1 MTESER
7 VSMFSKVMIANRG
20 EIALRI
26 IRACKE
32 LGIST
37 VAVYSEADAKSM
49 HVKYADEAYCI
60 GPPPAKSSY
69 LNVDA
74 LLEVAQDSGCDA
86 IHPGYGFLSE
96 NAHFAEAV
104 RKSGIEFIGP
114 SAGVIKKLGDKTVA
128 RNTMKKAGLPLIPGS
143 PSTIKSESEA
153 IELANRFGYP
163 CIIKAS
169 GGGGG
174 RGMRLVFSDNDI
186 PDALQ
191 SAKREAEAFFSNPDV
206 YLEKY
211 LEEPR
216 HIEFQVLADKNG
228 NVIHL
233 GERDCSIQR
242 RHQKLLEEAPS
253 PRMTTVL
260 RETMGNAAIQGAK
273 AVKYEN
279 AGTFEFLLDKYGN
292 FYFME
297 VNTRIQVEHPITE
310 LVTGVD
316 LVKEQIRIAS
326 GEELQYKQ
334 SDIKINGCAIE
345 CRINAEDPQ
354 ENFFPSPGK
363 ITTYNMPGGPG
374 VRVDGISYAGYEIPP
389 YYDSMVAKLIVWDS
403 NRIGAINRMRRAL
416 DEYVIEGVKT
426 TIPFHKMILFNA
438 YFRKGDYSTNFIPKR
453 ILNEDKLVPKEIRK
467 GLKTKKLGQKIHYF
481 EEVASTNKI
490 AKEMAANGEAEGTM
504 VLAETQSGGVRG
516 RIGREWISPFGG
528 VCFSLIL
535 RPKVQPRHASKITLA
550 AATAVCKT
558 IRDMYGLDAKIN
570 WPNDILIGGR
580 KVCGILTDMAM
591 DINSIK
597 YIVLGFGIN
606 VNVEMLSFPAKIQ
619 KTATSIKEELG
630 RTVSRREFIDAL
642 LLEFERQ
649 YHNFNGEHFDVLLNE
664 YKGLTY
670 PFGGRVIVKDQDNLY
685 EGTSVDIT
693 EDGAFVMRSKD
704 GKIMTFITG
713 DIHAHPDEVIKKS

>member
-1 MTESER
+1 
-7 VSMFSKVMIANRG
+7 MFNKIMVANRG
-20 EIALRI
+20 EIALRV

-37 VAVYSEADAKSM
+37 VAVYSEADAKSL

-74 LLEVAQDSGCDA
+74 LVEVAQDSGTDA

-96 NAHFAEAV
+96 NAPFAEAV
-104 RKSGIEFIGP
+104 RKAGIEFIGP
-114 SAGVIKKLGDKTVA
+114 SASVIKKLGDKTVA

-143 PSTIKSESEA
+143 ASTLKSESEA
-153 IELANRFGYP
+153 IELANQFGYP

-174 RGMRLVFSDNDI
+174 RGMRLVFSDDDV
-186 PDALQ
+186 PDAYQ
-191 SAKREAEAFFSNPDV
+191 SAKREAEAFFNNPDI
-206 YLEKY
+206 YIEKY

-216 HIEFQVLADKNG
+216 HIEFQIMADKSG
-228 NVIHL
+228 NVVHL

-253 PRMTTVL
+253 PRMTQIL

-297 VNTRIQVEHPITE
+297 VNTRIQVEHPVTE
-310 LVTGVD
+310 MVTGVD
-316 LVKEQIRIAS
+316 LIKEQIRVAS
-326 GEELQYKQ
+326 SEELSFRQ
-334 SDIKINGCAIE
+334 SDIKISGHAIE

-363 ITTYNMPGGPG
+363 ITSYNPPGGPG

-403 NRIGAINRMRRAL
+403 TRIGAINRMRRAL
-416 DEYVIEGVKT
+416 DEYIVEGVKT

-438 YFRKGDYSTNFIPKR
+438 YFRKGDFSTNFLPKR
-453 ILNEDKLVPKEIRK
+453 ILNEDKLSPKEIKK
-467 GLKTKKLGQKIHYF
+467 GLKTKVLGQNIHYF

-490 AKEMAANGEAEGTM
+490 AKEMAAGGSPEGTM
-504 VLAETQSGGVRG
+504 VLAETQSGGIRG

-528 VCFSLIL
+528 VSFALVL
-535 RPKVQPRHASKITLA
+535 RPKTQPRDALKITLA
-550 AATAVCKT
+550 ASAAVCKT
-558 IRDMYGLDAKIN
+558 IRDLYGLDAKIN
-570 WPNDILIGGR
+570 WPNDILINGK

-591 DINSIK
+591 DVNSIK

-606 VNVEMLSFPAKIQ
+606 VNVEMLSFPTKIQ

-630 RTVSRREFIDAL
+630 RTVSRKDFINAL

-649 YHNFNGEHFDVLLNE
+649 YHNFNEGHFDVILSE
-664 YKGLTY
+664 YKDLTY

-685 EGTSVDIT
+685 EGNSVDIT
-693 EDGAFVMRSKD
+693 EDGAFVLKMKD
-704 GKIMTFITG
+704 GNVLTFTTG
-713 DIHAHPDEVIKKS
+713 DVHAHPDEVIKKA

>member
-1 MTESER
+1 
-7 VSMFSKVMIANRG
+7 MFNKVMIANRG
-20 EIALRI
+20 EIALRV

-32 LGIST
+32 LGIQT
-37 VAVYSEADAKSM
+37 VAVYSEADAKSL
-49 HVKYADEAYCI
+49 HVKYADESYCI

-69 LNVDA
+69 LNTEA
-74 LLEVAQDSGCDA
+74 LIEVAIDSGSDA

-96 NAHFAEAV
+96 NAPFVESV
-104 RKSGIEFIGP
+104 RKAGIEFIGP
-114 SAGVIKKLGDKTVA
+114 SASVIKKLGDKTVA

-143 PSTIKSESEA
+143 AGTIKNESEA

-174 RGMRLVFSDNDI
+174 RGMRLVFSDADV

-191 SAKREAEAFFSNPDV
+191 SAKREAEAFFSNGEV
-206 YLEKY
+206 YMEKY
-211 LEEPR
+211 LEDPR
-216 HIEFQVLADKNG
+216 HIEFQILADKSG
-228 NVIHL
+228 NVVHL

-253 PRMTTVL
+253 PRMTAVL

-297 VNTRIQVEHPITE
+297 VNTRIQVEHPVTE
-310 LVTGVD
+310 LITGID
-316 LVKEQIRIAS
+316 LVKQQILIAA
-326 GEELQYKQ
+326 GEELPFKQ
-334 SDIKINGCAIE
+334 SDIKFNGCAIE

-363 ITTYNMPGGPG
+363 ITTYNPPGGPG
-374 VRVDGISYAGYEIPP
+374 VRVDGISYQGYEIPP

-403 NRIGAINRMRRAL
+403 NRLGAINRMRRAL
-416 DEYVIEGVKT
+416 DEYTVEGVKT

-438 YFRKGDYSTNFIPKR
+438 YFRKGDYSTSFIPKR
-453 ILNEDKLVPKEIRK
+453 ILNEDKLIPKEIKK
-467 GLKTKKLGQKIHYF
+467 GLKTKVFGHKIHYF

-490 AKEMAANGEAEGTM
+490 AKEMAATGAEEGTL
-504 VLAETQSGGVRG
+504 VLAETQSGGIKG

-528 VCFSLIL
+528 VSFSLVL
-535 RPKVQPRHASKITLA
+535 RPKTAPRNATKITLA
-550 AATAVCKT
+550 AASAVCKT
-558 IRDMYGLDAKIN
+558 IRDMYGLDAMIS
-570 WPNDILIGGR
+570 WPNDVLVGGR
-580 KVCGILTDMAM
+580 KVCGIFTDMAM
-591 DINSIK
+591 DVNSIK

-606 VNVEMLSFPAKIQ
+606 VNVEMLSFPTKIQ

-630 RTVSRREFIDAL
+630 KTVSRRDFIDAL
-642 LLEFERQ
+642 LLEFETQ
-649 YHNFNGEHFDVLLNE
+649 YEHFNE
-664 YKGLTY
+664 GRYEDILTGYKSLIY
-670 PFGGRVIVKDQDNLY
+670 PLGSRVIVKEQDNLY
-685 EGTSVDIT
+685 EGVSVDIT
-693 EDGAFVMRSKD
+693 EDGAFVMKAKD
-704 GKIMTFITG
+704 GSLMTFMTG
-713 DIHAHPDEVIKKS
+713 DVHAHPDEVIKKPAPQPS

>member
-1 MTESER
+1 
-7 VSMFSKVMIANRG
+7 MFNKLLIANRG
-20 EIALRI
+20 EIALRVE
-26 IRACKE
+26 RACKE

-37 VAVYSEADAKSM
+37 VAVYSEADAKSL

-69 LNVDA
+69 LNVEA

-86 IHPGYGFLSE
+86 VHPGYGFLSE
-96 NAHFAEAV
+96 NAPFADAV
-104 RKSGIEFIGP
+104 HKSGLAFVGP
-114 SAGVIKKLGDKTVA
+114 SASVIKKLGDKTVA

-143 PSTIKSESEA
+143 AGTINDADEA

-174 RGMRLVFSDNDI
+174 RGMRLVFSDADV

-191 SAKREAEAFFSNPDV
+191 SAKREAEAFFSNGDV

-211 LEEPR
+211 LEDPR
-216 HIEFQVLADKNG
+216 HIEFQIMADKNG

-233 GERDCSIQR
+233 NERDCSIQR

-253 PRMTTVL
+253 PRMTPVL

-310 LVTGVD
+310 LITGID
-316 LVKEQIRIAS
+316 LVKEQLRIAA
-326 GEELQYKQ
+326 GEELLYRQ
-334 SDIKINGCAIE
+334 SDIKINGHAIE

-363 ITTYNMPGGPG
+363 ITTYMAPGGPG
-374 VRVDGISYAGYEIPP
+374 VRIDGISYTGYEIPP
-389 YYDSMVAKLIVWDS
+389 YYDSMVAKLIVWD
-403 NRIGAINRMRRAL
+403 NTRMGAINRMRRAL
-416 DEYVIEGVKT
+416 DEYVVEGVKT

-438 YFRKGDYSTNFIPKR
+438 YFRKGDYSTSFIPKC
-453 ILNEDKLVPKEIRK
+453 ILNEDKLIPKEIK
-467 GLKTKKLGQKIHYF
+467 KSLKTKTLGQKIHYF

-490 AKEMAANGEAEGTM
+490 AKEMASNGTEEGAM
-504 VLAETQSGGVRG
+504 VLAETQSGGARG

-535 RPKVQPRHASKITLA
+535 RPKVPPRHASKITLA
-550 AATAVCKT
+550 AATAVCKV
-558 IRDMYGLDAKIN
+558 IRDLYGLDAKIS

-591 DINSIK
+591 DYNSIK
-597 YIVLGFGIN
+597 YIVLGFGVN

-630 RTVSRREFIDAL
+630 KTVSRKDFIDAVL
-642 LLEFERQ
+642 VEFERQ
-649 YHNFNGEHFDVLLNE
+649 YHNFNEEQFDVILNE
-664 YKGLTY
+664 YKGMAY
-670 PFGGRVIVKDQDNLY
+670 PMGSRVIVKYQDKLY
-685 EGTSVDIT
+685 EGTSVDVN
-693 EDGAFVMRSKD
+693 EDGAFVMKTND
-704 GKIMTFITG
+704 GSVMTFVTG
-713 DIHAHPDEVIKKS
+713 DVHAHPDEVFKKDEIKREA

>member
-1 MTESER
+1 
-7 VSMFSKVMIANRG
+7 MFSKVMIANRG
-20 EIALRI
+20 EIALRV

-32 LGIST
+32 MGIQT
-37 VAVYSEADAKSM
+37 VAVYSEADAKSL
-49 HVKYADEAYCI
+49 HVKYADEAYSI

-74 LLEVAQDSGCDA
+74 LLEVATDAGVDA

-96 NAHFAEAV
+96 NAPFVEAV
-104 RKSGIEFIGP
+104 RKAGIEFIGP
-114 SAGVIKKLGDKTVA
+114 PASVIKKLGDKMVA

-143 PSTIKSESEA
+143 PSTIKTESEA

-174 RGMRLVFSDNDI
+174 RGMRLVFSDADV

-191 SAKREAEAFFSNPDV
+191 SAKREAESFFANPDV

-216 HIEFQVLADKNG
+216 HIEFQILADKNG
-228 NVIHL
+228 NVVHL

-253 PRMTTVL
+253 PRMTQVL
-260 RETMGNAAIQGAK
+260 RETMGNAAVQGAK

-297 VNTRIQVEHPITE
+297 VNTRVQVEHPVTE
-310 LVTGVD
+310 LVTGID
-316 LVKEQIRIAS
+316 IVKEQIRIAA
-326 GEELQYKQ
+326 GEELPFKQ

-363 ITTYNMPGGPG
+363 ITTYNPPGGPG

-389 YYDSMVAKLIVWDS
+389 YYDSMVAKLIVWDN
-403 NRIGAINRMRRAL
+403 NRNGAINRMRRAL
-416 DEYVIEGVKT
+416 DEYSIEGVKT

-453 ILNEDKLVPKEIRK
+453 ILNEDKLVPKEIKK
-467 GLKTKKLGQKIHYF
+467 GLKTKAFGHRIHYF

-490 AKEMAANGEAEGTM
+490 AKEMAATGAEEGTM
-504 VLAETQSGGVRG
+504 VLAETQSGGIRG
-516 RIGREWISPFGG
+516 RIGREWVSPFGG
-528 VCFSLIL
+528 VCFSLVL
-535 RPKVQPRHASKITLA
+535 RPKTAPRNATKITLA
-550 AATAVCKT
+550 AAAAVCKT
-558 IRDMYGLDAKIN
+558 IRDLYGLDAKIN
-570 WPNDILIGGR
+570 WPNDVLIGGR
-580 KVCGILTDMAM
+580 KVCGIFTDMAM

-606 VNVEMLSFPAKIQ
+606 VNVEMLSFPSRIQ

-630 RTVSRREFIDAL
+630 KTVSRKEFIDAL
-642 LLEFERQ
+642 LVEFERLYGAFNEGQ
-649 YHNFNGEHFDVLLNE
+649 YNVILDE
-664 YKGLTY
+664 YKGMIY
-670 PFGGRVIVKDQDNLY
+670 PLGSRVIVKDQDNLF

-693 EDGAFVMRSKD
+693 EDGAFVMKARD
-704 GKIMTFITG
+704 GTLMTFITG
-713 DIHAHPDEVIKKS
+713 DVHAHPDEIIKKPAPPAPS

>member
-1 MTESER
+1 
-7 VSMFSKVMIANRG
+7 MFGKVMIANRG
-20 EIALRI
+20 EIALRV

-32 LGIST
+32 MGIQT
-37 VAVYSEADAKSM
+37 VAVYSEADAKSL
-49 HVKYADEAYCI
+49 HVKYSDESYCI

-74 LLEVAQDSGCDA
+74 LMEVATDAGVDA

-96 NAHFAEAV
+96 NAPFADAV
-104 RKSGIEFIGP
+104 RKAGIEFIGP
-114 SAGVIKKLGDKTVA
+114 PASVIKKLGDKMVA

-143 PSTIKSESEA
+143 PSTIKTESEA
-153 IELANRFGYP
+153 IDLANRFGYP

-174 RGMRLVFSDNDI
+174 RGMRLVFSDADV

-191 SAKREAEAFFSNPDV
+191 SAKREAEAFFSNGDV

-216 HIEFQVLADKNG
+216 HIEFQILADKNG
-228 NVIHL
+228 NVVHL

-253 PRMTTVL
+253 PRMTAML
-260 RETMGNAAIQGAK
+260 RETMGNAAVQGAK

-297 VNTRIQVEHPITE
+297 VNTRVQVEHPVTE

-316 LVKEQIRIAS
+316 IVKEQLRISA
-326 GEELQYKQ
+326 GEELPFRQ

-363 ITTYNMPGGPG
+363 ITAYHPPGGPG

-389 YYDSMVAKLIVWDS
+389 YYDSMVAKLLVWDS
-403 NRIGAINRMRRAL
+403 TRNGAINRMRRAL
-416 DEYVIEGVKT
+416 DEYTIEGVKT

-453 ILNEDKLVPKEIRK
+453 ILNEDKLIPKEIKK
-467 GLKTKKLGQKIHYF
+467 GLKTKTFGHKIHYF

-490 AKEMAANGEAEGTM
+490 AKEMAATGAEEGTL
-504 VLAETQSGGVRG
+504 VLAETQSGGIRG

-528 VCFSLIL
+528 VCFSLVL
-535 RPKVQPRHASKITLA
+535 RPKTAPRNATKITLA
-550 AATAVCKT
+550 AAAAVCKT
-558 IRDMYGLDAKIN
+558 IRDLYGLDARIN
-570 WPNDILIGGR
+570 WPNDVLIGGR
-580 KVCGILTDMAM
+580 KVSGILTDMSM

-597 YIVLGFGIN
+597 YIVLGFGVN
-606 VNVEMLSFPAKIQ
+606 VNVEMLSFPARIQ
-619 KTATSIKEELG
+619 KTATSIKEETG
-630 RTVSRREFIDAL
+630 KTVSRREFIDQL
-642 LLEFERQ
+642 LLEFERL
-649 YHNFNGEHFDVLLNE
+649 YAAFDEGRYDVILNE
-664 YKGLTY
+664 YKGLIY
-670 PFGGRVIVKDQDNLY
+670 PLGSRVIVKDQDNLY

-693 EDGAFVMRSKD
+693 EDGAFVMKARD
-704 GKIMTFITG
+704 GTVMTFVTG
-713 DIHAHPDEVIKKS
+713 DVHAYPDEIIKKPAPPAPS

>member
-1 MTESER
+1 
-7 VSMFSKVMIANRG
+7 MFNKVLIANRG

-37 VAVYSEADAKSM
+37 VAVYSEADARSL

-69 LNVDA
+69 LNVEA
-74 LLEVAQDSGCDA
+74 IMEVAQDSGSDA

-96 NAHFAEAV
+96 NAPFSEAV
-104 RKSGIEFIGP
+104 RKAGISFIGP
-114 SAGVIKKLGDKTVA
+114 STSVIKKLGDKTVA

-143 PSTIKSESEA
+143 PGSIRTDDEA

-163 CIIKAS
+163 CIIKAA

-174 RGMRLVFSDNDI
+174 RGMRLVFSDAEI
-186 PDALQ
+186 PDAIQ
-191 SAKREAEAFFSNPDV
+191 SARREAEAFFSNSDV

-211 LEEPR
+211 LEDPR
-216 HIEFQVLADKNG
+216 HIEFQILADRNG

-253 PRMTTVL
+253 PRMTPVL
-260 RETMGNAAIQGAK
+260 RETMGNAAVQGAK

-297 VNTRIQVEHPITE
+297 VNTRIQVEHPVTE
-310 LVTGVD
+310 LVTGMD
-316 LVKEQIRIAS
+316 LVKEQLRIAA
-326 GEELQYKQ
+326 GEELPYKQ
-334 SDIKINGCAIE
+334 SDIRINGHAIE

-363 ITTYNMPGGPG
+363 ITSYNLPGGPG
-374 VRVDGISYAGYEIPP
+374 VRIDGCSYAGYEIPP
-389 YYDSMVAKLIVWDS
+389 YYDSMVAKLIVWDAT
-403 NRIGAINRMRRAL
+403 RAGAINRMRRAL
-416 DEYVIEGVKT
+416 DEYVVEGVKT

-438 YFRKGDYSTNFIPKR
+438 YFRKGDYSTSFIPKN
-453 ILNEDKLVPKEIRK
+453 ILNEDKLIPKEIRK
-467 GLKTKKLGQKIHYF
+467 GLKTKVMGHRIQYF
-481 EEVASTNKI
+481 EEVASTNRI
-490 AKEMAANGEAEGTM
+490 AKEMAAAGAEEGTM
-504 VLAETQSGGVRG
+504 VLAETQSGGVKG

-528 VCFSLIL
+528 VCFSLVL
-535 RPKVQPRHASKITLA
+535 RPKSQPRNATKITLA
-550 AATAVCKT
+550 AASAVCKT
-558 IRDMYGLDAKIN
+558 IRDLYGLDAKIN

-591 DINSIK
+591 DVNSIK

-606 VNVEMLSFPAKIQ
+606 VNVERLSFPQKIQ

-630 RTVSRREFIDAL
+630 RTVVRKDFIDAL
-642 LLEFERQ
+642 LVEFERQ
-649 YHNFNGEHFDVLLNE
+649 YQNFIDGQYSDILDE
-664 YKGLTY
+664 YKSMTY
-670 PFGGRVIVKDQDNLY
+670 PIGGHIIVKDQDKLY
-685 EGTSVDIT
+685 EGYSVDIN
-693 EDGAFVMRSKD
+693 EDGALVMKTKE
-704 GKIMTFITG
+704 GKTMTFMTG
-713 DIHAHPDEVIKKS
+713 DVHAHPDEAIKKTEEVRHEA

>member
-1 MTESER
+1 
-7 VSMFSKVMIANRG
+7 MFNKVMIANRG

-37 VAVYSEADAKSM
+37 VSVYSEADAKSL
-49 HVKYADEAYCI
+49 HVKYADESYNI

-69 LNVDA
+69 LNVEA
-74 LLEVAQDSGCDA
+74 LLDVAVDSGCDA

-96 NAHFAEAV
+96 NASFAESV
-104 RKSGIEFIGP
+104 RKAGIEFIGP
-114 SAGVIKKLGDKTVA
+114 SASVIKKLGDKTVA

-153 IELANRFGYP
+153 IDLANHFGYP

-174 RGMRLVFSDNDI
+174 RGMRLVFSDEDI

-216 HIEFQVLADKNG
+216 HIEFQIMADKSG
-228 NVIHL
+228 NVVHL

-260 RETMGNAAIQGAK
+260 RETMGNAAIQGAR

-297 VNTRIQVEHPITE
+297 VNTRIQVEHPVTE
-310 LVTGVD
+310 MVTGVD
-316 LVKEQIRIAS
+316 LLKEQIRVAS
-326 GEELQYKQ
+326 GEELAFRQ

-345 CRINAEDPQ
+345 CRVNAEDPQ

-363 ITTYNMPGGPG
+363 ITTYNLPGGPG

-389 YYDSMVAKLIVWDS
+389 YYDSMVAKLIVWDT
-403 NRIGAINRMRRAL
+403 NRAGAINRMRRAL
-416 DEYVIEGVKT
+416 DEFTIEGVKT

-453 ILNEDKLVPKEIRK
+453 ILHEDKLVPKEIKK
-467 GLKTKKLGQKIHYF
+467 GLKTKVLGQKIHYF

-490 AKEMAANGEAEGTM
+490 AKEMASSGAEEGVM
-504 VLAETQSGGVRG
+504 VLAETQSGGIKG

-528 VCFSLIL
+528 VSFALIL

-550 AATAVCKT
+550 ASVAVCKT
-558 IRDMYGLDAKIN
+558 IRELYGLDAKIN
-570 WPNDILIGGR
+570 WPNDILIGGK
-580 KVCGILTDMAM
+580 KVCGILTDMAL

-597 YIVLGFGIN
+597 YVVLGFGIN
-606 VNVEMLSFPAKIQ
+606 VNVEMLSFPTKIQ
-619 KTATSIKEELG
+619 KNATSIKEELG

-642 LLEFERQ
+642 LLEFEKQ
-649 YHNFNGEHFDVLLNE
+649 YAYFTEGRYDMVLSD
-664 YKGLTY
+664 YKSLTY

-685 EGTSVDIT
+685 EGTAVDIS
-693 EDGAFVMRSKD
+693 EDGAFIMRAKD
-704 GKIMTFITG
+704 GTLMTFTTG
-713 DIHAHPDEVIKKS
+713 DIHAHPDEVLKKA

>member
-1 MTESER
+1 
-7 VSMFSKVMIANRG
+7 MFNKVMIANRG
-20 EIALRI
+20 EIALRV

-37 VAVYSEADAKSM
+37 VAVYSEADVKSL

-74 LLEVAQDSGCDA
+74 LLEVAQDAGCDA

-96 NAHFAEAV
+96 NAPFAEAV
-104 RKSGIEFIGP
+104 RKAGLSFIGP
-114 SAGVIKKLGDKTVA
+114 PPSVIKKLGDKTVA
-128 RNTMKKAGLPLIPGS
+128 RTAMKKAGLPLIPGS
-143 PSTIKSESEA
+143 PGAIRSDEEA
-153 IELANRFGYP
+153 IELANQFGYP
-163 CIIKAS
+163 CIIKAA

-174 RGMRLVFSDNDI
+174 RGMRPVFSDAEI

-191 SAKREAEAFFSNPDV
+191 SARREAEAFFNNPDV
-206 YLEKY
+206 YIEKY
-211 LEEPR
+211 MEDPR
-216 HIEFQVLADKNG
+216 HIEFQILADKNG

-253 PRMTTVL
+253 PRMTPVL
-260 RETMGNAAIQGAK
+260 REIMGNAAVQGAR

-279 AGTFEFLLDKYGN
+279 AGTFEFLLDKHGN

-297 VNTRIQVEHPITE
+297 VNTRIQVEHPVTE
-310 LVTGVD
+310 LVTGID
-316 LVKEQIRIAS
+316 LVKEQIRIAA

-334 SDIKINGCAIE
+334 SDIKINGHAIE

-363 ITTYNMPGGPG
+363 ITSYMAPGGPG
-374 VRVDGISYAGYEIPP
+374 VRIDGCSYAGYEIPP

-403 NRIGAINRMRRAL
+403 TRMGAINRMRRAL

-438 YFRKGDYSTNFIPKR
+438 YFRKGDYSTNFISKC
-453 ILNEDKLVPKEIRK
+453 ILNEDKLVPKEIKK
-467 GLKTKKLGQKIHYF
+467 GLKTKVLGHKIHYF
-481 EEVASTNKI
+481 EEVASTNRI
-490 AKEMAANGEAEGTM
+490 AKEMAAAGAEEGTM
-504 VLAETQSGGVRG
+504 VLAETQSGGLKG

-535 RPKVQPRHASKITLA
+535 RPKVAPRHAAKITLA
-550 AATAVCKT
+550 AASAVCKT
-558 IRDMYGLDAKIN
+558 IRDLYGLDARIN

-591 DINSIK
+591 DVNSIK
-597 YIVLGFGIN
+597 YVVLGFGVN
-606 VNVEMLSFPAKIQ
+606 VNVERLSFPQKIQ
-619 KTATSIKEELG
+619 RTATSIKEELG
-630 RTVSRREFIDAL
+630 RTVSRKDFIDAL

-649 YHNFNGEHFDVLLNE
+649 YDSFNEGQFAALLDE
-664 YKGLTY
+664 YKRLAY
-670 PFGGRVIVKDQDNLY
+670 PLGSRIIVKDQDRLY
-685 EGTSVDIT
+685 EGYSVDIN
-693 EDGAFVMRSKD
+693 EDGALVMKTLD
-704 GKIMTFITG
+704 GEVLTFMTG
-713 DIHAHPDEVIKKS
+713 DVHAHPDEAIKKEEVKHEA

>member
-1 MTESER
+1 
-7 VSMFSKVMIANRG
+7 MFSKVMIANRG
-20 EIALRI
+20 EIALRV

-32 LGIST
+32 MGIQT
-37 VAVYSEADAKSM
+37 VAVYSEADAKSL
-49 HVKYADEAYCI
+49 HVKYADEAYSI

-74 LLEVAQDSGCDA
+74 LLEVATDAGVDA

-96 NAHFAEAV
+96 NAPFVEAV

-114 SAGVIKKLGDKTVA
+114 PASVIKKLGDKMVA

-143 PSTIKSESEA
+143 PSTIKTESEA

-174 RGMRLVFSDNDI
+174 RGMRLVFSDADV

-191 SAKREAEAFFSNPDV
+191 SAKREAESFFANPDV

-216 HIEFQVLADKNG
+216 HIEFQILADKNG
-228 NVIHL
+228 NVVHL

-253 PRMTTVL
+253 PRMTQVL
-260 RETMGNAAIQGAK
+260 RETMGNAAVQGAK

-297 VNTRIQVEHPITE
+297 VNTRVQVEHPVTE
-310 LVTGVD
+310 LVTGID
-316 LVKEQIRIAS
+316 IVKEQIRIAA
-326 GEELQYKQ
+326 GEELPFKQ

-363 ITTYNMPGGPG
+363 ITTYNPPGGPG

-389 YYDSMVAKLIVWDS
+389 YYDSMVAKLIVWDN
-403 NRIGAINRMRRAL
+403 NRNGAINRMRRAL
-416 DEYVIEGVKT
+416 DEYSIEGVKT

-453 ILNEDKLVPKEIRK
+453 ILNEDKLVPKEIKK
-467 GLKTKKLGQKIHYF
+467 GLKTKAFGHRIHYF

-490 AKEMAANGEAEGTM
+490 AKEMAATGAEEGTM
-504 VLAETQSGGVRG
+504 VLAETQSGGIRG
-516 RIGREWISPFGG
+516 RIGREWVSPFGG
-528 VCFSLIL
+528 VCFSLVL
-535 RPKVQPRHASKITLA
+535 RPKTAPRNATKITLA
-550 AATAVCKT
+550 AAAAVCKT
-558 IRDMYGLDAKIN
+558 IRDLYGLDAKIN
-570 WPNDILIGGR
+570 WPNDVLIGGR
-580 KVCGILTDMAM
+580 KVCGIFTDMAM

-606 VNVEMLSFPAKIQ
+606 VNVEMLSFPSRIQ

-630 RTVSRREFIDAL
+630 KTVSRKEFIDAL
-642 LLEFERQ
+642 LVEFERLYGAFNEGQ
-649 YHNFNGEHFDVLLNE
+649 YNVILDE
-664 YKGLTY
+664 YKGMIY
-670 PFGGRVIVKDQDNLY
+670 PLGSRVIVKDQDNLF

-693 EDGAFVMRSKD
+693 EDGAFVMKARD
-704 GKIMTFITG
+704 GTLMTFITG
-713 DIHAHPDEVIKKS
+713 DVHAHPDEIIKKPAPPAPS

>member
-1 MTESER
+1 
-7 VSMFSKVMIANRG
+7 MFGKVMIANRG
-20 EIALRI
+20 EIALRV

-32 LGIST
+32 MGIQT
-37 VAVYSEADAKSM
+37 VAVYSEADAKSL
-49 HVKYADEAYCI
+49 HVKYADEAYSI

-69 LNVDA
+69 LNVEA
-74 LLEVAQDSGCDA
+74 LMEVAIDAGVDA

-96 NAHFAEAV
+96 NAPFAEAV
-104 RKSGIEFIGP
+104 RKAGIEFIGP
-114 SAGVIKKLGDKTVA
+114 PAPVIKKLGDKMVA

-143 PSTIKSESEA
+143 PSTIKTESEA

-174 RGMRLVFSDNDI
+174 RGMRLVFSDADV

-191 SAKREAEAFFSNPDV
+191 SAKREAEAFFANGDV

-216 HIEFQVLADKNG
+216 HIEFQILADKNG
-228 NVIHL
+228 NVVHL

-253 PRMTTVL
+253 PRMTAML
-260 RETMGNAAIQGAK
+260 RETMGNAAVQGAK

-297 VNTRIQVEHPITE
+297 VNTRVQVEHPVTE
-310 LVTGVD
+310 LITGMD
-316 LVKEQIRIAS
+316 IVKEQLRISA
-326 GEELQYKQ
+326 GEELAFKQ
-334 SDIKINGCAIE
+334 SDIHINGCAIE

-363 ITTYNMPGGPG
+363 ITTYNPPGGPG
-374 VRVDGISYAGYEIPP
+374 VRVDGIAYAGYEIPP
-389 YYDSMVAKLIVWDS
+389 YYDSMIAKLLVWDS
-403 NRIGAINRMRRAL
+403 TRNGAINRMRRAL
-416 DEYVIEGVKT
+416 DEYTIEGVKT

-453 ILNEDKLVPKEIRK
+453 ILNEDKLVPKEIKK
-467 GLKTKKLGQKIHYF
+467 GLKTKTFGHKIHYF

-490 AKEMAANGEAEGTM
+490 AKEMAATGAEEGTL
-504 VLAETQSGGVRG
+504 VLAETQSGGMRG

-528 VCFSLIL
+528 VCFSLVL
-535 RPKVQPRHASKITLA
+535 RPKAAPRNATKITLA
-550 AATAVCKT
+550 AAAAVCKT
-558 IRDMYGLDAKIN
+558 IRDLYGLDARIN
-570 WPNDILIGGR
+570 WPNDVLIGGR
-580 KVCGILTDMAM
+580 KVSGILTDMAM

-597 YIVLGFGIN
+597 YIVLGFGVN
-606 VNVEMLSFPAKIQ
+606 VNVEMLSFPARIQ
-619 KTATSIKEELG
+619 KTATSIKEETG
-630 RTVSRREFIDAL
+630 KTVSRREFIDAL
-642 LLEFERQ
+642 LLEFERL
-649 YHNFNGEHFDVLLNE
+649 YAAFNEGRYDVILDE
-664 YKGLTY
+664 YKALIY
-670 PFGGRVIVKDQDNLY
+670 PLGSSVIVKDQDNLY

-693 EDGAFVMRSKD
+693 EDGAFVMKARD
-704 GKIMTFITG
+704 GTLMTFVTG
-713 DIHAHPDEVIKKS
+713 DVHAHPDEIITKPTPPAPS

>member
-1 MTESER
+1 
-7 VSMFSKVMIANRG
+7 MFNKIMIANRG
-20 EIALRI
+20 EIALRV

-37 VAVYSEADAKSM
+37 VSVYSEADDKSL

-69 LNVDA
+69 LNVEE

-86 IHPGYGFLSE
+86 VHPGYGFLSE
-96 NAHFAEAV
+96 NAQFVDSV
-104 RKSGIEFIGP
+104 RKAGIEFIGP
-114 SAGVIKKLGDKTVA
+114 SASVIKKLGDKTVA
-128 RNTMKKAGLPLIPGS
+128 RSTMKKAGLPLIPGS
-143 PSTIKSESEA
+143 PSTLKSESEA
-153 IELANRFGYP
+153 IDLANQFGYP

-174 RGMRLVFSDNDI
+174 RGMRLVFSDDDV
-186 PDALQ
+186 PDAFN

-216 HIEFQVLADKNG
+216 HIEFQILADKNG
-228 NVIHL
+228 NVVHL

-253 PRMTTVL
+253 PRMTQVL

-297 VNTRIQVEHPITE
+297 VNTRIQVEHPVTE
-310 LVTGVD
+310 MVTGVD

-326 GEELQYKQ
+326 GEELPFRQ
-334 SDIKINGCAIE
+334 SDIKISGHSIE

-363 ITTYNMPGGPG
+363 ITTYNLPGGPG
-374 VRVDGISYAGYEIPP
+374 VRVDGISYQGYEIPP
-389 YYDSMVAKLIVWDS
+389 YYDSMVAKLIVWDPTRS
-403 NRIGAINRMRRAL
+403 GAINRMRRAL
-416 DEYVIEGVKT
+416 DEYTIDGVKT

-438 YFRKGDYSTNFIPKR
+438 YFRKGEYSTNFIPKR
-453 ILNEDKLVPKEIRK
+453 ILNEDKLIPKEIKK
-467 GLKTKKLGQKIHYF
+467 GLKTKLLGQKMHYF

-490 AKEMAANGEAEGTM
+490 AKEMAASGAEEGTI
-504 VLAETQSGGVRG
+504 VLAETQSGGIKG

-528 VCFSLIL
+528 VCFSVIL
-535 RPKVQPRHASKITLA
+535 RPKVSPRHASKISLA

-558 IRDMYGLDAKIN
+558 IRDLYGLDAKIN
-570 WPNDILIGGR
+570 WPNDVLLHGK
-580 KVCGILTDMAM
+580 KVSGILTDMAM
-591 DINSIK
+591 DVNSIK
-597 YIVLGFGIN
+597 YIVLGFGVN
-606 VNVEMLSFPAKIQ
+606 VNVEMLSFPTKIQ

-630 RTVSRREFIDAL
+630 KTVLRREFIDAL

-649 YHNFNGEHFDVLLNE
+649 YTNFVNEQYDVILGE
-664 YKGLTY
+664 YKSLTY

-685 EGTSVDIT
+685 EGTAIDIND
-693 EDGAFVMRSKD
+693 DGAFIMKAKD
-704 GKIMTFITG
+704 GSLMTFFTG
-713 DIHAHPDEVIKKS
+713 DVYDRPEEAIKKA

>member
-1 MTESER
+1 
-7 VSMFSKVMIANRG
+7 MFSKVMIANRG
-20 EIALRI
+20 EIALRV

-32 LGIST
+32 MGIQT
-37 VAVYSEADAKSM
+37 VAVYSEADAKSL
-49 HVKYADEAYCI
+49 HVKYADEAYSI

-69 LNVDA
+69 LNVEA
-74 LLEVAQDSGCDA
+74 LLEVATDAGVDA

-96 NAHFAEAV
+96 NAPFVEAV

-114 SAGVIKKLGDKTVA
+114 PASVIKKLGDKMVA

-143 PSTIKSESEA
+143 PSTIKTESEA

-174 RGMRLVFSDNDI
+174 RGMRLVFSDADV

-191 SAKREAEAFFSNPDV
+191 SAKREAESFFANPDV

-216 HIEFQVLADKNG
+216 HIEFQILADKSG
-228 NVIHL
+228 NVVHL

-253 PRMTTVL
+253 PRMTQVL
-260 RETMGNAAIQGAK
+260 RETMGNAAVQGAK

-297 VNTRIQVEHPITE
+297 VNTRVQVEHPVTE
-310 LVTGVD
+310 LITGID
-316 LVKEQIRIAS
+316 IVKEQIRISA
-326 GEELQYKQ
+326 GEELAFRQ

-363 ITTYNMPGGPG
+363 ITTYNPPGGPG

-389 YYDSMVAKLIVWDS
+389 YYDSMVAKLIVWDN
-403 NRIGAINRMRRAL
+403 NRNGAINRMRRAL
-416 DEYVIEGVKT
+416 DEYTIEGVKT

-453 ILNEDKLVPKEIRK
+453 ILNEDKLVPKEIKK
-467 GLKTKKLGQKIHYF
+467 GLKTKAFGHKIHYF

-490 AKEMAANGEAEGTM
+490 AKEMASTGAEEGTM
-504 VLAETQSGGVRG
+504 VLAETQSGGIRG
-516 RIGREWISPFGG
+516 RIGREWVSPFGG
-528 VCFSLIL
+528 VCFSLVL
-535 RPKVQPRHASKITLA
+535 RPKTAPRNATKITLA
-550 AATAVCKT
+550 AAAAVCKT
-558 IRDMYGLDAKIN
+558 IRDLYGLDAKIN
-570 WPNDILIGGR
+570 WPNDVLIGGR
-580 KVCGILTDMAM
+580 KVCGIFTDMAM

-606 VNVEMLSFPAKIQ
+606 VNVEMLSFPSRIQ

-630 RTVSRREFIDAL
+630 KTVSRKEFIDHL
-642 LLEFERQ
+642 LVEFERLYGAFNEGQ
-649 YHNFNGEHFDVLLNE
+649 YNVILDE
-664 YKGLTY
+664 YKGMIY
-670 PFGGRVIVKDQDNLY
+670 PLGSRVIVKDQDNLF

-693 EDGAFVMRSKD
+693 EDGAFVMKARD
-704 GKIMTFITG
+704 GTLMTFITG
-713 DIHAHPDEVIKKS
+713 DVHAHPDEIIKKPAPPAPS

>member
-1 MTESER
+1 
-7 VSMFSKVMIANRG
+7 MFNKVLIANRG

-26 IRACKE
+26 ERACKE

-37 VAVYSEADAKSM
+37 VAVYSEADAKSL
-49 HVKYADEAYCI
+49 HVKYADEAYSI

-74 LLEVAQDSGCDA
+74 LLEVASDSGCDA
-86 IHPGYGFLSE
+86 VHPGYGFLSE
-96 NAHFAEAV
+96 NAQFAESM
-104 RKSGIEFIGP
+104 RKAGATFIGP
-114 SAGVIKKLGDKTVA
+114 PPSVIKKLGDKTVA
-128 RNTMKKAGLPLIPGS
+128 RSTMKKAGLPLIPGS
-143 PSTIKSESEA
+143 AGTVRSADEA

-163 CIIKAS
+163 CIIKAA

-174 RGMRLVFSDNDI
+174 RGMRLVFSDAEV
-186 PDALQ
+186 PDALE

-206 YLEKY
+206 YIEKY
-211 LEEPR
+211 LEDPR
-216 HIEFQVLADKNG
+216 HIEFQILADKSG

-253 PRMTTVL
+253 PRMNSVL

-297 VNTRIQVEHPITE
+297 VNTRIQVEHPVTE
-310 LVTGVD
+310 LVTGID
-316 LVKEQIRIAS
+316 LVKEQLRIAA
-326 GEELQYKQ
+326 GEELSFKQ
-334 SDIKINGCAIE
+334 SDIKINGHAIE

-363 ITTYNMPGGPG
+363 ITTYMAPGGPG
-374 VRVDGISYAGYEIPP
+374 VRIDGISYTGYEIPP
-389 YYDSMVAKLIVWDS
+389 YYDSLVAKLIVWDS
-403 NRIGAINRMRRAL
+403 TRMGAINRMRRAL
-416 DEYVIEGVKT
+416 DEYVVEGVKT

-438 YFRKGDYSTNFIPKR
+438 YFRKGDYSTSFITKN
-453 ILNEDKLVPKEIRK
+453 ILNEDKLIPKEIKK
-467 GLKTKKLGQKIHYF
+467 GLKTKVLGEKIHYF
-481 EEVASTNKI
+481 EEVASTNRI
-490 AKEMAANGEAEGTM
+490 AKEMAAAGASEGTM
-504 VLAETQSGGVRG
+504 VLAETQSGGARG

-528 VCFSLIL
+528 VCFSLVL
-535 RPKVQPRHASKITLA
+535 RPKCQPRHATKITLA
-550 AATAVCKT
+550 AASAVCKT
-558 IRDMYGLDAKIN
+558 IRDLYGLDAKIN

-591 DINSIK
+591 DVNSIK
-597 YIVLGFGIN
+597 YIVLGFGVN
-606 VNVEMLSFPAKIQ
+606 VNVERLSFPQKIQ

-630 RTVSRREFIDAL
+630 RTVSRKDFIDAL
-642 LLEFERQ
+642 LVEFERQ
-649 YHNFNGEHFDVLLNE
+649 YQNFNDGQYGVILDE

-670 PFGGRVIVKDQDNLY
+670 PLGGHIIVKDQDRLY
-685 EGTSVDIT
+685 EGESMDIS
-693 EDGAFVMRSKD
+693 EDGALVMKTKE
-704 GKIMTFITG
+704 GVVMTFVTG
-713 DIHAHPDEVIKKS
+713 DVHAHPDEVIKKDEVRHEA

>member
-1 MTESER
+1 
-7 VSMFSKVMIANRG
+7 MFSKVMIANRG
-20 EIALRI
+20 EIALRV

-32 LGIST
+32 LGVQT
-37 VAVYSEADAKSM
+37 VAVYSEADAKSL
-49 HVKYADEAYCI
+49 HVRYADESYNI

-69 LNVDA
+69 LNVGA
-74 LLEVAQDSGCDA
+74 LLEVAADAGCDA

-96 NAHFAEAV
+96 NAPFAEAV
-104 RKSGIEFIGP
+104 RKAGIEFIGP
-114 SAGVIKKLGDKTVA
+114 PASVIKKLGDKTVA

-174 RGMRLVFSDNDI
+174 RGMRMVYSDDDV

-191 SAKREAEAFFSNPDV
+191 SAKREAEAFFSNGDV

-211 LEEPR
+211 IEEPR
-216 HIEFQVLADKNG
+216 HIEFQIIADKSG
-228 NVIHL
+228 NVVHL

-253 PRMTTVL
+253 PRMTQVL
-260 RETMGNAAIQGAK
+260 RETMGNAAVQGAK

-297 VNTRIQVEHPITE
+297 VNTRIQVEHPVTE

-316 LVKEQIRIAS
+316 LVKEQLRVAS
-326 GEELQYKQ
+326 GEELSFRQG
-334 SDIKINGCAIE
+334 DVRINGCAIE

-363 ITTYNMPGGPG
+363 ITAYNPPGGPG
-374 VRVDGISYAGYEIPP
+374 VRLDGISYAGYEIPP

-403 NRIGAINRMRRAL
+403 TRAGAINRMRRAL
-416 DEYVIEGVKT
+416 DEYVVEGVKT

-438 YFRKGDYSTNFIPKR
+438 YFRKGEYSTNFIPKR
-453 ILNEDKLVPKEIRK
+453 ILNEDKLMPKEIKK
-467 GLKTKKLGQKIHYF
+467 GLKTKTFGHKIHYF

-490 AKEMAANGEAEGTM
+490 AKEMAAAGAEEGTL
-504 VLAETQSGGVRG
+504 VLAETQSGGIKG

-528 VCFSLIL
+528 VSFSLVL
-535 RPKVQPRHASKITLA
+535 RPKTAPRDATKITLA
-550 AATAVCKT
+550 AAAAVCKT

-570 WPNDILIGGR
+570 WPNDVNVGGR
-580 KVCGILTDMAM
+580 KVSGILTDMAM

-597 YIVLGFGIN
+597 YIVLGFGVN

-630 RTVSRREFIDAL
+630 KTVARREFIDAL
-642 LLEFERQ
+642 LLEFERL
-649 YHNFNGEHFDVLLNE
+649 YEAFNEGRFETVLDE
-664 YKGLTY
+664 YKSMLY
-670 PFGGRVIVKDQDNLY
+670 PLGSRVIVKYQDSLY
-685 EGTSVDIT
+685 EGTSEDIN
-693 EDGAFVMRSKD
+693 EDGAFVMKAKD
-704 GKIMTFITG
+704 GSLMTFVTG
-713 DIHAHPDEVIKKS
+713 DVHAHPDEVIKKPVPPAPS

>member
-1 MTESER
+1 
-7 VSMFSKVMIANRG
+7 MFGKVMIANRG
-20 EIALRI
+20 EIALRV

-32 LGIST
+32 MGIQT
-37 VAVYSEADAKSM
+37 VAVYSEADAKSL
-49 HVKYADEAYCI
+49 HVKYADEAYNI

-69 LNVDA
+69 LNVEA
-74 LLEVAQDSGCDA
+74 LMEVASDAGVDA

-96 NAHFAEAV
+96 NAPFAEAV
-104 RKSGIEFIGP
+104 RKAGIEFIGP
-114 SAGVIKKLGDKTVA
+114 PAPVIKKLGDKMVA

-143 PSTIKSESEA
+143 PSTVKTESET
-153 IELANRFGYP
+153 IDLANRFGYP

-174 RGMRLVFSDNDI
+174 RGMRLIFSDADV

-191 SAKREAEAFFSNPDV
+191 SAKREAEAFFANGDV

-216 HIEFQVLADKNG
+216 HIEFQILADKSG
-228 NVIHL
+228 NVVHL

-253 PRMTTVL
+253 PRMTAML
-260 RETMGNAAIQGAK
+260 RETMGNAAVQGAK

-297 VNTRIQVEHPITE
+297 VNTRVQVEHPVTE

-316 LVKEQIRIAS
+316 IVKEQFRISA
-326 GEELQYKQ
+326 GEELPFRQ
-334 SDIKINGCAIE
+334 SDIRINGCAIE

-363 ITTYNMPGGPG
+363 ITAYHPPGGPG

-389 YYDSMVAKLIVWDS
+389 YYDSMIAKLLVWDS
-403 NRIGAINRMRRAL
+403 TRNGAINRMRRAL
-416 DEYVIEGVKT
+416 DEYTIEGVKT

-453 ILNEDKLVPKEIRK
+453 ILNEDKLVPKEIKK
-467 GLKTKKLGQKIHYF
+467 GLKTKTFGHKIHYF

-490 AKEMAANGEAEGTM
+490 AKEMAATGAEEGTM
-504 VLAETQSGGVRG
+504 VLAETQSGGIRG

-528 VCFSLIL
+528 VCFSLVL
-535 RPKVQPRHASKITLA
+535 RPKTAPRNATRITLA
-550 AATAVCKT
+550 AAAAVCKT
-558 IRDMYGLDAKIN
+558 IRDLYGLDARIN
-570 WPNDILIGGR
+570 WPNDVLIGGR
-580 KVCGILTDMAM
+580 KVSGILTDMSM

-597 YIVLGFGIN
+597 YIVLGFGVN
-606 VNVEMLSFPAKIQ
+606 VNVEMLSFPARIQ
-619 KTATSIKEELG
+619 KTATSIKEEAG
-630 RTVSRREFIDAL
+630 KTVSRREFIDQL
-642 LLEFERQ
+642 LLEFERLYAAFNEGQ
-649 YHNFNGEHFDVLLNE
+649 YNVILDE
-664 YKGLTY
+664 YKSLLY
-670 PFGGRVIVKDQDNLY
+670 PLGSRVIVKDQDNLY

-693 EDGAFVMRSKD
+693 EDGAFVMKARD
-704 GKIMTFITG
+704 GTVMTFVTG
-713 DIHAHPDEVIKKS
+713 DVHAYPDEIIKKPAPPAPS